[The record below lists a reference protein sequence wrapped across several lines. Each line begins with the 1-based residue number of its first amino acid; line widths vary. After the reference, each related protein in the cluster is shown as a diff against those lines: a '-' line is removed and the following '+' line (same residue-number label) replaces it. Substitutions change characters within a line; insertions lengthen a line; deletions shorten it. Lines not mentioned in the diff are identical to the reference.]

1 MGHIAAQW
9 NDYGYNTSTYLE
21 AYYSWRNLLPALADK
36 QWGGN
41 LQDGDYDALFATL
54 QPAAPGQNL
63 DRDVV
68 SKSSLILR
76 YIFSPKPRPW
86 SWGQRD
92 VIKDLSGNHYDGKTN
107 CSVVKGAM
115 QFTDGCSVTTPLTS
129 KGHGYTLSFT
139 LKQTSSTPGPLF
151 SGPDSELRSGNGTFS
166 KVMLVS
172 AGNAF
177 PLNYSLR
184 VGEWVDASLI
194 ARGNRTFFAVD
205 GGSEMEFMAKIGING
220 ESFAWVNMAV
230 VAPLETIGGGNWE
243 GEMKGVKLVDYA

>member
-1 MGHIAAQW
+1 
-9 NDYGYNTSTYLE
+9 
-21 AYYSWRNLLPALADK
+21 
-36 QWGGN
+36 
-41 LQDGDYDALFATL
+41 
-54 QPAAPGQNL
+54 
-63 DRDVV
+63 
-68 SKSSLILR
+68 
-76 YIFSPKPRPW
+76 
-86 SWGQRD
+86 
-92 VIKDLSGNHYDGKTN
+92 
-107 CSVVKGAM
+107 M